1 MHKINFKF
9 NSLFTQHE
17 VETLLL
23 AMQKAIETYRNPNH
37 PYDDSLQDLFAGFLH
52 LNGETRLFADLIE
65 QSLFDKLFNMPDVQ
79 FTLLFLFCLRYF
91 SSPIDDVAE
100 YFELFDLKRHTLAR
114 DYSPAPKLLD
124 VVNI

>member
-1 MHKINFKF
+1 MHKINSKF
-9 NSLFTQHE
+9 HLLFTQHE

-23 AMQKAIETYRNPNH
+23 TMQKAIETYRNPNH

-65 QSLFDKLFNMPDVQ
+65 QSLFDKLFNMPDGQ

-100 YFELFDLKRHTLAR
+100 YFELFDRERHTLAR
-114 DYSPAPKLLD
+114 VYSPAPKLLD
-124 VVNI
+124 MVNI

>member
-1 MHKINFKF
+1 MHKINSKF
-9 NSLFTQHE
+9 HSLFTQHE

-23 AMQKAIETYRNPNH
+23 TMQKAIETYRNPNH

-52 LNGETRLFADLIE
+52 LNGETRLFVEFIE
-65 QSLFDKLFNMPDVQ
+65 QSLFDKLFDMPDEQ

-100 YFELFDLKRHTLAR
+100 YFELFDRKRHTLTL
-114 DYSPAPKLLD
+114 DYSSASKCMD
-124 VVNI
+124 AINI